1 MAVRVQV
8 SPLLPL
14 LSTLFIPM
22 LSRNQIEDS
31 KKEGCKFGGI
41 TIRQIKRKRQRQLEK
56 KQAKARVS
64 PHSDQ
69 AARGF
74 A

>member
-1 MAVRVQV
+1 MRVQV

-14 LSTLFIPM
+14 LFTLFIPM
-22 LSRNQIEDS
+22 LSRNETVDT
-31 KKEGCKFGGI
+31 KKEGCTFGGI